1 MDMGRTLVRSPLGAQ
16 TLKISDR
23 MEMEYEK
30 MGGKRGKRGERRG
43 EKRKERE
50 RGKV

>member
-1 MDMGRTLVRSPLGAQ
+1 LGAQ

-30 MGGKRGKRGERRG
+30 RG
-43 EKRKERE
+43 EKEGKEGRKR
-50 RGKV
+50 R